1 MKLEQVASLVSGTL
15 EGEGSI
21 EIRGVRGVY
30 DAKEGDVTFLMHNKY
45 LDALKESKA
54 SAVFVMKLV
63 DVSIPQII
71 VAKPELAFARL
82 VKELHPEPRPQP
94 GVHPSAVIGEN
105 VVLGEKVTLSAGVCI
120 GDNVSIGD
128 DVVLY
133 PNVVIDNNCKIDDH
147 CTLYPNVTL
156 YRNSEIGE
164 HVIIHAGA
172 VIGAD
177 GFGYTLDEKGCHY
190 KINQFGRVVIEDF
203 VEIGANSCIDR
214 AAMDTTLIKAGT
226 KIDNLVQVAHNCT
239 VGEHSILVAQVGLA
253 GSCKLG
259 HHVVLAGQVGLADH
273 VTLGDQVT
281 VTAKSGTFRDLEN
294 NAVVSGW
301 PAVPTGTWKR
311 YMATLPKLPDLAR
324 KVKDLESRLREI
336 ESGARNKV
344 E

>member
-1 MKLEQVASLVSGTL
+1 MNLEQVASLVSGTL

-21 EIRGVRGVY
+21 EISGVRGVH
-30 DAKEGDVTFLMHNKY
+30 DAKEGDVTFLMQRKY
-45 LDALKESKA
+45 LDVLKESKA
-54 SAVFVMKLV
+54 SAVFVAKLV
-63 DVSIPQII
+63 DVSIPQIV

-82 VKELHPEPRPQP
+82 VKEFHPEPRLQP
-94 GVHPSAVIGEN
+94 GTHPSAVIGKN

-120 GDNVSIGD
+120 GDDVSIGN

-133 PNVVIDNNCKIDDH
+133 PNVVIGNNCKIDDH
-147 CTLYPNVTL
+147 CTLHPNVTL
-156 YRNSEIGE
+156 YRNTEMGK
-164 HVIIHAGA
+164 HVLVHAGA

-214 AAMDTTLIKAGT
+214 AAMDTTLIKTGT

-273 VTLGDQVT
+273 VTLGNQVT
-281 VTAKSGTFRDLEN
+281 VTAKSGTFRNLED

-311 YMATLPKLPDLAR
+311 YMATLPKLPDLAK
-324 KVKDLESRLREI
+324 KVKELESRLREI
-336 ESGARNKV
+336 ENPKK
-344 E
+344 

>member
-15 EGEGSI
+15 EGDGSI
-21 EIRGVRGVY
+21 EINGVRGVH
-30 DAKEGDVTFLMHNKY
+30 DAKEGDITFLMQNKY
-45 LDALKESKA
+45 LDVLKKSKA
-54 SAVFVMKLV
+54 SAVFVVKPV
-63 DVSIPQII
+63 EVSIPQIV

-82 VKELHPEPRPQP
+82 VNEFHPEPRPQP
-94 GVHPSAVIGEN
+94 GIHSSVVIGEK
-105 VVLGEKVTLSAGVCI
+105 VVLGENVTLSAGVCI
-120 GDNVSIGD
+120 GENVSIGN

-133 PNVVIDNNCKIDDH
+133 PNVVIGNDCKIDDY
-147 CTLYPNVTL
+147 CTLHPNVTL
-156 YRNSEIGE
+156 YRNTEMGR
-164 HVIIHAGA
+164 HVIVHAGT

-239 VGEHSILVAQVGLA
+239 VGNHSILVAQVGLA

-273 VTLGDQVT
+273 VTLGNQVT

-311 YMATLPKLPDLAR
+311 YVATLPKLPDLAR
-324 KVKDLESRLREI
+324 KVKELESRLREI
-336 ESGARNKV
+336 ENDPNDM
-344 E
+344 

>member
-1 MKLEQVASLVSGTL
+1 MKLEQVASFVAGTL
-15 EGEGSI
+15 AGEGTV
-21 EIRGVRGVY
+21 EISGARGVEI
-30 DAKEGDVTFLMHNKY
+30 AEKGDITFLMHNKF
-45 LDALKESKA
+45 LEGLKKSQA
-54 SAVFVMKLV
+54 SAVLVMEPV

-82 VKELHPEPRPQP
+82 VKEFNPEPRLQP
-94 GVHPSAVIGEN
+94 GIHPSAVIGNN
-105 VVLGEKVTLSAGVCI
+105 VKLGEKVTLSSGVCI
-120 GDNVSIGD
+120 GNDVSIGN
-128 DVVLY
+128 DVVLHA
-133 PNVVIDNNCKIDDH
+133 NVVIDDNCIVGDH
-147 CTLYPNVTL
+147 CTLHPNVTL
-156 YRNSEIGE
+156 YRNSNIGN
-164 HVIIHAGA
+164 HVILHAGV

-190 KINQFGRVVIEDF
+190 KINQFGRVVIEDH

-214 AAMDTTLIKAGT
+214 AAMETTLIKAGT

-281 VTAKSGTFRDLEN
+281 VTAKSGTFRNIESK
-294 NAVVSGW
+294 AVVSGW

-311 YMATLPKLPDLAR
+311 YMATLPKLPDLAK
-324 KVKDLESRLREI
+324 KVRELEERLREI
-336 ESGARNKV
+336 ENNSKDG
-344 E
+344 

>member
-21 EIRGVRGVY
+21 EINGVRGVHE
-30 DAKEGDVTFLMHNKY
+30 AKEGDVTFLMQNKY
-45 LDALKESKA
+45 LDVLKKSKA
-54 SAVFVMKLV
+54 SAVFVVKPV
-63 DVSIPQII
+63 EVSIPQIV

-94 GVHPSAVIGEN
+94 GIHSSVVIGKK
-105 VVLGEKVTLSAGVCI
+105 VVLGENVTLSAGVCI
-120 GDNVSIGD
+120 GDDVSIGN

-133 PNVVIDNNCKIDDH
+133 PNVVIGNDCKVDDH
-147 CTLYPNVTL
+147 CTLHPNVTL
-156 YRNSEIGE
+156 YRNTEMGR
-164 HVIIHAGA
+164 HVIVHAGT

-239 VGEHSILVAQVGLA
+239 VGNHSILVAQVGLA
-253 GSCKLG
+253 GSCRLG

-273 VTLGDQVT
+273 VTLGNQVT

-311 YMATLPKLPDLAR
+311 YVATLPKLPDLTR
-324 KVKDLESRLREI
+324 KVKELESRLREI
-336 ESGARNKV
+336 ENGPNDM
-344 E
+344 

>member
-1 MKLEQVASLVSGTL
+1 MNLEQVASLVSGTL

-21 EIRGVRGVY
+21 EISGVRGVH
-30 DAKEGDVTFLMHNKY
+30 DAKEGDVTFLMQRKY
-45 LDALKESKA
+45 LDVLKESKA
-54 SAVFVMKLV
+54 SAVFVAKLV
-63 DVSIPQII
+63 DVSIPQIV

-82 VKELHPEPRPQP
+82 VKEFHPEPRLQP
-94 GVHPSAVIGEN
+94 GTHQSAVIGKN

-120 GDNVSIGD
+120 GDDVSIGN

-133 PNVVIDNNCKIDDH
+133 PNVVIGNNCKIDDH
-147 CTLYPNVTL
+147 CTLHPNVTL
-156 YRNSEIGE
+156 YRNTEMGK
-164 HVIIHAGA
+164 HVLVHAGA

-214 AAMDTTLIKAGT
+214 AAMDTTLIKTGT

-273 VTLGDQVT
+273 VTLGNQVT
-281 VTAKSGTFRDLEN
+281 VTAKSGTFRNLED

-311 YMATLPKLPDLAR
+311 YMATLPKLPDLAK
-324 KVKDLESRLREI
+324 KVKELESRLREI
-336 ESGARNKV
+336 ENPKK
-344 E
+344 

>member
-21 EIRGVRGVY
+21 EINGVRGVH
-30 DAKEGDVTFLMHNKY
+30 DAKEGDITFLMQNKY
-45 LDALKESKA
+45 LDVLKKSKA
-54 SAVFVMKLV
+54 SAVFVVKPV
-63 DVSIPQII
+63 EVSIPQIV

-94 GVHPSAVIGEN
+94 GIHSSVVIGKK
-105 VVLGEKVTLSAGVCI
+105 VVLGENVTLSAGVCI
-120 GDNVSIGD
+120 GDDVSIGN

-133 PNVVIDNNCKIDDH
+133 PNVVIGNDCKVDDH
-147 CTLYPNVTL
+147 CTLHPNVTL
-156 YRNSEIGE
+156 YRNTEMGR
-164 HVIIHAGA
+164 HVIVHAGT

-239 VGEHSILVAQVGLA
+239 VGNHSILVAQVGLA
-253 GSCKLG
+253 GSCRLG
-259 HHVVLAGQVGLADH
+259 HHVVLAGQVGIADH
-273 VTLGDQVT
+273 VTLGNQVT

-311 YMATLPKLPDLAR
+311 YVATLPKLPDLAR
-324 KVKDLESRLREI
+324 KVKELESRLREI
-336 ESGARNKV
+336 ENGPNDM
-344 E
+344 